1 MKPRKGSK
9 KNRLQLS
16 QGTRSDSDTTL
27 ASVSSDDT
35 AVGSGVSPTVRSGE
49 GKVGG
54 SRVEVAGA
62 VVVAP
67 TYHVL
72 PPTQQRLLHHMS
84 SIAQDIETGHASNLV
99 IYLKKLPT

>member
-9 KNRLQLS
+9 KSRPLQ
-16 QGTRSDSDTTL
+16 QETRSDSDTTW

-35 AVGSGVSPTVRSGE
+35 VVGASPIAKATGKGSGKAVGPVVVVSPN
-49 GKVGG
+49 
-54 SRVEVAGA
+54 
-62 VVVAP
+62 
-67 TYHVL
+67 YYVL

-84 SIAQDIETGHASNLV
+84 SIAQSIEAGRASNLV

>member
-9 KNRLQLS
+9 KNRPQP
-16 QGTRSDSDTTL
+16 QETRSDSDTTL

-35 AVGSGVSPTVRSGE
+35 VVGASPIAKVTRKASGNR
-49 GKVGG
+49 VGP
-54 SRVEVAGA
+54 V

-67 TYHVL
+67 NYYSL

-84 SIAQDIETGHASNLV
+84 SIAQSIEAGRASNLV